1 MDNLGYLRPGF
12 NPKSRSVTI
21 NDLQN
26 IFIDHGVRY
35 NRAKTK
41 ADYIALYEEHILPQ
55 APRLLAQAERVR
67 ASSVGIEDKR
77 PPTTT
82 TTSKTT
88 DKPKSRKPL
97 VPSQR
102 QTGIAASKSFSRLS
116 AEPVENGRALQSSR
130 KAASMNNLAVAAASE
145 DTSRTSG
152 SRAKVARQPSLE
164 PPRRF
169 TRRSVSVELEPDT
182 DEDELAM
189 DVDTV
194 EEDRASI
201 RPAARRASGRKV
213 SQVAAVRAAAPI
225 VIDEDEEE
233 EEDGLMEEDEVPV
246 AAQKAL
252 QPASRQSSSTSPMRR
267 PVVEIPVPHRR
278 RSDIDSPQKV
288 SSALVYRIS

>member
-1 MDNLGYLRPGF
+1 MRPGF

-77 PPTTT
+77 LTAST

-88 DKPKSRKPL
+88 EKAKPRKPL

-102 QTGIAASKSFSRLS
+102 QTGIAASKSSSRIS
-116 AEPVENGRALQSSR
+116 AEPVENGRALQNSR

-145 DTSRTSG
+145 NASRASG
-152 SRAKVARQPSLE
+152 SRAKVARQPSVE

-182 DEDELAM
+182 EEDELAM
-189 DVDTV
+189 DVDNV
-194 EEDRASI
+194 EEDRTSS
-201 RPAARRASGRKV
+201 RHAARRASGRKV

-225 VIDEDEEE
+225 VIEEDDDDEEE
-233 EEDGLMEEDEVPV
+233 EEEDELMEDDEVPV
-246 AAQKAL
+246 PPQKAL

-267 PVVEIPVPHRR
+267 PVVEMPVPHRR

-288 SSALVYRIS
+288 SSASVYYVL